1 MSIRR
6 AILSVLLGA
15 LLAPAGVATAQSSWS
30 WPEEPKNLKVFP
42 SQMKG
47 ERLRAPMVGFVRAL
61 GVRCSYCHVGKEGEP
76 LSTYDFASD
85 ENPNKDRA
93 REMLRMLGS
102 INDHLKKIEPSE
114 TTRVNMWCH
123 TCHRGRP
130 RPTTLEEE
138 LELAYSSGGEVA
150 VVARALELRAPEA
163 RLGIYAPARETASFA
178 HDLLEKRDLQAGL
191 AVVDLLVA
199 MEPASAL
206 AWTTSGD
213 LLAANGER
221 IRALAAYERALE
233 LDPGDA
239 RIEAKVRELRAPAAE
254 ASTSDE

>member
-6 AILSVLLGA
+6 TILPVVLGA
-15 LLAPAGVATAQSSWS
+15 LLAPAGIAAAQPSWS

-42 SQMKG
+42 PEMKG

-93 REMLRMLGS
+93 REMIRMLGS
-102 INDHLKKIEPSE
+102 INEHLRKIEPSE

-123 TCHRGRP
+123 TCHRGRA

-138 LELAYSSGGEVA
+138 LELADAAGGE
-150 VVARALELRAPEA
+150 
-163 RLGIYAPARETASFA
+163 I
-178 HDLLEKRDLQAGL
+178 
-191 AVVDLLVA
+191 
-199 MEPASAL
+199 
-206 AWTTSGD
+206 
-213 LLAANGER
+213 AANGER
-221 IRALAAYERALE
+221 IRAIAAYERALE
-233 LDPGDA
+233 LEPGDA
-239 RIEAKVRELRAPAAE
+239 RIEAKLRELATPAPKVDGP
-254 ASTSDE
+254 TPGD